1 MQVSVET
8 LNDLERRVTVQV
20 PAERVTQAMQDRLV
34 AMSRRVKVDGF
45 RPGKVPLKIVKRMY
59 GDQVLYETVSELM
72 QNSLHDALVQ
82 EKLNPLGSP
91 SIEPKPV
98 EEGQDLEYSATFE
111 VMPEFELSG
120 FESIQVERPVA
131 EVTEQD
137 VDHMIDKLRRQRA
150 IWNAVERPV
159 RDNDRIRFDFEGK
172 IDGQDFAGNKGENT
186 QIVLGEKSLLP
197 DFEARLIG
205 LTAGAE
211 VDFDLTFPEDYQAQ
225 EVAGKTAHFQ
235 VKLHEIEE
243 AHLPEVDTDAEESSV
258 GETNVNKSSIWHFPH
273 MIVGAIA
280 LFFYVGVEVIA
291 GDTIIRYGQSLQI
304 DMSSAKYFTS
314 LTMLGM
320 IIGYICGIIFIP
332 RMLSQVNALRISAV
346 LGIIFTFGAVL
357 SPAGQQITL
366 PFRDLVTFQAVTLT
380 IPVTVL
386 FVALLGLAN
395 ALIWPSMWP
404 LALNGVG
411 RFTKTASALLVMA
424 VVGGAII
431 PLIYGKLADIFTT
444 QAAYWVC
451 LPCYLILLYYSLHG
465 YKLKGR

>member
-186 QIVLGEKSLLP
+186 RIVLGEKSLLP

-243 AHLPEVDTDAEESSV
+243 AHLPEVDDAFAEAFEVKEGGIAALRQSLR
-258 GETNVNKSSIWHFPH
+258 ETMERELRDGIQVAIKRQVMQGLLDQNTVPLPRALIGAEIEHLASQLRFPPSNNNEK
-273 MIVGAIA
+273 IQQLKAQLFETEARRRVALGLLISKLAASQGIQADEQRVRARLDAIA
-280 LFFYVGVEVIA
+280 ATYEEPAEVL
-291 GDTIIRYGQSLQI
+291 RYYQQTPKAL
-304 DMSSAKYFTS
+304 DN
-314 LTMLGM
+314 
-320 IIGYICGIIFIP
+320 
-332 RMLSQVNALRISAV
+332 VNALVLEDQIVDWVLERAQVSDRVSTFAEIMTPAQPATAAPVESA
-346 LGIIFTFGAVL
+346 A
-357 SPAGQQITL
+357 
-366 PFRDLVTFQAVTLT
+366 
-380 IPVTVL
+380 
-386 FVALLGLAN
+386 
-395 ALIWPSMWP
+395 
-404 LALNGVG
+404 
-411 RFTKTASALLVMA
+411 
-424 VVGGAII
+424 
-431 PLIYGKLADIFTT
+431 
-444 QAAYWVC
+444 
-451 LPCYLILLYYSLHG
+451 
-465 YKLKGR
+465 

>member
-243 AHLPEVDTDAEESSV
+243 AHLPEVDDAFAEAFEVKEGGIAALRQSLR
-258 GETNVNKSSIWHFPH
+258 ETMERELRDGIQVAIKRQVMQGLLDQNTVPLPRALIGAEIEHLASQLRFPPSNNNEK
-273 MIVGAIA
+273 IQQLKAQLFETEARRRVALGLLISKLAASQGIQADEQRVRARLDAIA
-280 LFFYVGVEVIA
+280 ATYEEPAEVL
-291 GDTIIRYGQSLQI
+291 RYYQQTPKAL
-304 DMSSAKYFTS
+304 DN
-314 LTMLGM
+314 
-320 IIGYICGIIFIP
+320 
-332 RMLSQVNALRISAV
+332 VNALVLEDQIVDWVLERAQVSDRVSTFAEIMTPAQPATAAPVESA
-346 LGIIFTFGAVL
+346 A
-357 SPAGQQITL
+357 
-366 PFRDLVTFQAVTLT
+366 
-380 IPVTVL
+380 
-386 FVALLGLAN
+386 
-395 ALIWPSMWP
+395 
-404 LALNGVG
+404 
-411 RFTKTASALLVMA
+411 
-424 VVGGAII
+424 
-431 PLIYGKLADIFTT
+431 
-444 QAAYWVC
+444 
-451 LPCYLILLYYSLHG
+451 
-465 YKLKGR
+465 

>member
-150 IWNAVERPV
+150 IWNAVDRPV

-243 AHLPEVDTDAEESSV
+243 AHLPEVDDAFAEAFEVKEGGIAALRQSLR
-258 GETNVNKSSIWHFPH
+258 ETMERELRDGIQVAIKRQVMQGLLDQNTVPLPRALIGAEIEHLASQLRFPPSNNNEK
-273 MIVGAIA
+273 IQQLKAQLFETEARRRVALGLLISKLAASQGIQADEQRVRARLDAIA
-280 LFFYVGVEVIA
+280 ATYEEPAEVL
-291 GDTIIRYGQSLQI
+291 RYYQQTPKAL
-304 DMSSAKYFTS
+304 DN
-314 LTMLGM
+314 
-320 IIGYICGIIFIP
+320 
-332 RMLSQVNALRISAV
+332 VNALVLEDQIVDWVLERAQVSDRVSTFAEIMTPAQPATAAPVESA
-346 LGIIFTFGAVL
+346 A
-357 SPAGQQITL
+357 
-366 PFRDLVTFQAVTLT
+366 
-380 IPVTVL
+380 
-386 FVALLGLAN
+386 
-395 ALIWPSMWP
+395 
-404 LALNGVG
+404 
-411 RFTKTASALLVMA
+411 
-424 VVGGAII
+424 
-431 PLIYGKLADIFTT
+431 
-444 QAAYWVC
+444 
-451 LPCYLILLYYSLHG
+451 
-465 YKLKGR
+465 

>member
-34 AMSRRVKVDGF
+34 AMSRLVKVDGF

-243 AHLPEVDTDAEESSV
+243 AHLPEVDDAFAEAFEVKEGGIAALRQSLR
-258 GETNVNKSSIWHFPH
+258 ETMERELRDGIQVAIKRQVMQGLLDQNTVPLPQALIGAEIEHLASQLRFPPSNNNEK
-273 MIVGAIA
+273 IQQLKAQLFETEARRRVALGLLISKLAASQGIQADEQRVRARLDAIA
-280 LFFYVGVEVIA
+280 ATYEEPAEVL
-291 GDTIIRYGQSLQI
+291 RYYQQTPKAL
-304 DMSSAKYFTS
+304 DN
-314 LTMLGM
+314 
-320 IIGYICGIIFIP
+320 
-332 RMLSQVNALRISAV
+332 VNALVLEDQIVDWVLERAQVSDRVSTFAEIMTPAQPATAAPVESA
-346 LGIIFTFGAVL
+346 A
-357 SPAGQQITL
+357 
-366 PFRDLVTFQAVTLT
+366 
-380 IPVTVL
+380 
-386 FVALLGLAN
+386 
-395 ALIWPSMWP
+395 
-404 LALNGVG
+404 
-411 RFTKTASALLVMA
+411 
-424 VVGGAII
+424 
-431 PLIYGKLADIFTT
+431 
-444 QAAYWVC
+444 
-451 LPCYLILLYYSLHG
+451 
-465 YKLKGR
+465 